1 MVVPRSAGTEPVT
14 RAPGIAKASVVSVAP
29 SVCKWLWLVILL
41 WLAAVYLLVNVGL
54 PRILDAS
61 ANMYLGQP
69 LAWLALADLAYLG
82 WRFGLKERPAPNRHL
97 TAMGLLA
104 GLLHVALLVFAGM
117 AYGFGHSPYAHQLLP
132 LLGNLLYVGSMLLG
146 VEIARAYL
154 AVLFGQGSPLVSVA
168 AVSLL
173 FAFVGIPAGRY
184 AAVEGAASL
193 FRFSGETL
201 LPAIAQNVLASFLAL
216 SGGPVA
222 ALGYRAAL
230 QAFEWLSPILPNLPW
245 AAIAFVSTMGP
256 VLGLLLMQGQLQPR
270 IAAEER
276 VQSRSSSAGGLW
288 VFAALLAVT
297 LVWFNGGFFGV
308 QPTVVSGVSM
318 LPALKPGDIAI
329 VRPVEPE
336 SIQVGDIVRFR
347 HEGLPILHR
356 VVEIHETD
364 RGLEFVTQGDA
375 NNVQDAA
382 FAQSQ
387 LEGKVV
393 LVIPKVGLAGVGVR
407 RVIEWIRGGLG

>member
-1 MVVPRSAGTEPVT
+1 MY
-14 RAPGIAKASVVSVAP
+14 
-29 SVCKWLWLVILL
+29 KWLWLVILL
-41 WLAAVYLLVNVGL
+41 WLAAVYILVNVGL

-82 WRFGLKERPAPNRHL
+82 WRFGLKERPAVNRHL

-104 GLLHVALLVFAGM
+104 GLFQVALLVFAGL
-117 AYGFGHSPYAHQLLP
+117 AYGFGRSPYAHQLLP
-132 LLGNLLYVGSMLLG
+132 LLGNLLCVGSMLLG

-184 AAVEGAASL
+184 GAVEGAASL

-230 QAFEWLSPILPNLPW
+230 HAFEWLSPILPNLPW

-256 VLGLLLMQGQLQPR
+256 ALGLLLMQGQLQPR
-270 IAAEER
+270 TVAEER
-276 VQSRSSSAGGLW
+276 VPARSGSAGGLW
-288 VFAALLAVT
+288 VFAALLAAT
-297 LVWFNGGFFGV
+297 LVWFNSGFFGV

-329 VRPVEPE
+329 VRPVPAE
-336 SIQVGDIVRFR
+336 SVQVGDIVRFR
-347 HEGLPILHR
+347 QEGLAILHR

-382 FAQSQ
+382 FGESQ